1 MFSFKKKGHKTTQ
14 AAALSFWNVATTCET
29 CGEPIYRAMFRILH
43 GDGVASFFAVESL
56 GSTYQLVFNFRGT
69 YIVLASGPED
79 AMLQDF
85 HAIADDIRA
94 SLTNH
99 PSPLPVSDAQPSS
112 PRHLGIFRFSGSR
125 KLSAIPS
132 FWNIVAIRK
141 TYGEPIYRAAFRV
154 LHADGVT
161 SFFFVKSLGN
171 TYQLVLNFRGTPIV
185 LESGPEDVMLQDFH
199 AIVDDICSSSAN
211 HRSPIPASDA
221 KPFSSSR
228 FGIFR
233 FSGRQKL
240 GILLI
245 AVVSALMG
253 YPIIAARAAP
263 TRPPAE
269 P

>member
-1 MFSFKKKGHKTTQ
+1 MFFLKKKGHKATQ
-14 AAALSFWNVATTCET
+14 AAALSFWNIATTCET

-43 GDGVASFFAVESL
+43 GDGVTSFFVVENL

-69 YIVLASGPED
+69 YIVLASGSED
-79 AMLQDF
+79 VILQGF
-85 HAIADDIRA
+85 HAIANDIRS
-94 SLTNH
+94 SLANH
-99 PSPLPVSDAQPSS
+99 HPPLPASGAQPSS
-112 PRHLGIFRFSGSR
+112 PPRLGIFRFSGGR
-125 KLSAIPS
+125 KLSATPS

-211 HRSPIPASDA
+211 HRSPPPTSDA
-221 KPFSSSR
+221 KPFSPSR
-228 FGIFR
+228 FGISR

-240 GILLI
+240 GVLLI
-245 AVVSALMG
+245 AVASTLMG
-253 YPIIAARAAP
+253 HPIIVAPAAP
-263 TRPPAE
+263 TWPPAE

>member
-1 MFSFKKKGHKTTQ
+1 MFFLKKKGHKATQ
-14 AAALSFWNVATTCET
+14 AAALSFWNIATTCET

-43 GDGVASFFAVESL
+43 DDGVTSFFAVENL

-69 YIVLASGPED
+69 YIVLASG
-79 AMLQDF
+79 
-85 HAIADDIRA
+85 
-94 SLTNH
+94 S
-99 PSPLPVSDAQPSS
+99 
-112 PRHLGIFRFSGSR
+112 
-125 KLSAIPS
+125 
-132 FWNIVAIRK
+132 
-141 TYGEPIYRAAFRV
+141 
-154 LHADGVT
+154 
-161 SFFFVKSLGN
+161 
-171 TYQLVLNFRGTPIV
+171 
-185 LESGPEDVMLQDFH
+185 EDVMLQGFH

-211 HRSPIPASDA
+211 HRSPLPASDA